1 MISRIENESFAGGAF
16 MRHPIFIPLQ
26 VNRDRSFFTLSFLTL
41 AFFCHKLIKKEI
53 TMANFVND
61 NRRSDFDDDFNGHE
75 PNEVTRNALL
85 EADRLTNDPHTRYFS
100 NVEEALEEL
109 KKD

>member
-1 MISRIENESFAGGAF
+1 MDEYTTFDWE
-16 MRHPIFIPLQ
+16 
-26 VNRDRSFFTLSFLTL
+26 LT
-41 AFFCHKLIKKEI
+41 ADEDTNC
-53 TMANFVND
+53 
-61 NRRSDFDDDFNGHE
+61 HE